1 MLILWQKSQKKKDN
15 FKVVIAGS
23 RGFSNYKLLYEKCN
37 EILREK
43 RKTHNIVVIS
53 GHARGADLSGEKY
66 ASDMGFD
73 LEIFPAEWKKFGK
86 SAGFRR
92 NEQMAEVADG
102 LIAFWDGKSSGTQH
116 MISIAE
122 KKGISTRIIKYL
134 EE

>member
-1 MLILWQKSQKKKDN
+1 MAKKSEKKEN

-73 LEIFPAEWKKFGK
+73 LEIFPADWKKFGK

-102 LIAFWDGKSSGTQH
+102 LIAFWDGNSNGTKH
-116 MISIAE
+116 MIEISE
-122 KKGISTRIIKYL
+122 KKGISTRVIKYL
-134 EE
+134 DL

>member
-1 MLILWQKSQKKKDN
+1 MAKKEKKDN

-53 GHARGADLSGEKY
+53 GNARGADLLGEKY
-66 ASDMGFD
+66 SSDMGFD
-73 LEIFPAEWKKFGK
+73 LEVFHADWKKFGK

-116 MISIAE
+116 MINIAE
-122 KKGISTRIIKYL
+122 EKGISTRVIKYL
-134 EE
+134 EL

>member
-1 MLILWQKSQKKKDN
+1 MAKKAEKKEN

-43 RKTHNIVVIS
+43 RKTHNIIIIS

-102 LIAFWDGKSSGTQH
+102 LIAFWDGKSHGTKH
-116 MISIAE
+116 MIDIAE
-122 KKGISTRIIKYL
+122 EKGINTRVVKYL
-134 EE
+134 EL